1 MTRYLIGAALFVL
14 IGYGLIEAWPL
25 IKGPSLSITSPADNG
40 SFPDGTVRIE
50 GRVKRAATIT
60 LNGVPLLHDQNGNF
74 SSTLT
79 FPRGG
84 SILTLTVTDR
94 FGRTVTETRSIFV
107 PFESDQPHTN
117 N

>member
-1 MTRYLIGAALFVL
+1 MTRHLIAFVLLIL

-25 IKGPSLSITSPADNG
+25 LIGPSLSIRSPIENAPYPSGMVNVQG
-40 SFPDGTVRIE
+40 KVVR
-50 GRVKRAATIT
+50 ATALA
-60 LNGVPLLHDQNGNF
+60 LNGMPLLYDQNGIF

-84 SILTLTVTDR
+84 SILTFVVTDR
-94 FGRTVTETRSIFV
+94 FGRTVTATRSIFV
-107 PFESDQPHTN
+107 PIAN